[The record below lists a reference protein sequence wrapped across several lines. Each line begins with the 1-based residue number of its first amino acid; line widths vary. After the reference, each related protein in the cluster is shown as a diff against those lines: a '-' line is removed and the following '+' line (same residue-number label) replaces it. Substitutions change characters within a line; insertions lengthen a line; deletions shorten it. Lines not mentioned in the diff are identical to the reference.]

1 MIIKQ
6 FLFWLP
12 MIVLAFV
19 NATLRELVFVKH
31 FTMLAAHQLSTI
43 TLMLLCSAYTWWVYP
58 KLHLQSAKEA
68 LTTGVVWMLL
78 TVVFEFSLGR
88 FTGKSWDFL
97 LQDYNLFAGRIWLVF
112 LFCLSMLPYVVYS
125 VKS

>member
-88 FTGKSWDFL
+88 SIGKSWDFL

>member
-1 MIIKQ
+1 
-6 FLFWLP
+6 

>member
-88 FTGKSWDFL
+88 FTGKSWDL
-97 LQDYNLFAGRIWLVF
+97 HLQDYNLFAGRIWLVF